1 MKITTSLLLG
11 SMLAAL
17 AADSFSIGK
26 IDREAAGM
34 DPARLARIPVRM
46 REFVAAGKTAVV
58 VTLVAR
64 HGHVASLEAVGYQD
78 LENKTPMHADTIFR
92 LASVTKP
99 VTCAGIMILVDEGRL
114 SLIDSAEKY
123 LPEFKGLK
131 LNPCGTRGGYN
142 CALVIPSRPV
152 NILDLMTHTSGRR
165 GAARGRDSPPA
176 TLAESVAG
184 VSRATLLFDP
194 GTAWNYS
201 NIGIAA
207 LGRII
212 EVVAGQ
218 PYDRF

>member
-1 MKITTSLLLG
+1 MKTTMSLLLG
-11 SMLAAL
+11 CTMAVL

-26 IDREAAGM
+26 IDPVAAGM

-46 REFVAAGKTAVV
+46 KEFVAAGKTAGV

-123 LPEFKGLK
+123 LPDFKGLK

-142 CALVIPSRPV
+142 CELVTPSRPV
-152 NILDLMTHTSGRR
+152 NILDLMTHTSGLAD
-165 GAARGRDSPPA
+165 AAPGGGTPPS
-176 TLAESVAG
+176 TLAERVAAVHG
-184 VSRATLLFDP
+184 ATLLF
-194 GTAWNYS
+194 
-201 NIGIAA
+201 
-207 LGRII
+207 
-212 EVVAGQ
+212 
-218 PYDRF
+218 